1 MFNMNNILNRNNVNT
16 GYDINQGPEQLYSGL
31 LQSYGL
37 QPQQIGAF
45 SMFRNQV
52 PTVAISGANTG
63 TIGNLTQ
70 QAGVGLNQLPKTS
83 LGTTSLG
90 TTTKPSLGINGYMGL
105 ASGAFNLSNI
115 LNRNNVNTGY
125 NINQGADQLYSG
137 LLSSYGLQP
146 QQGGAFSMFRNQV
159 PTITIPGAN
168 TGNISNI
175 TQQAGTGLSQLAK
188 NSLVQPSKPG
198 IGTTPKPGIGV
209 NGYMGLASG
218 AFNLGTQVANNLS
231 VPKIQQQDFSAN
243 SKGVLQNMASNF
255 HGYDV
260 GRTSNLGN
268 TASGALSGASA
279 GMAFG
284 PVGAG
289 VGAAIGGVGSLVG
302 SIFGNSARKRAEEK
316 ANKIAWED
324 MNSQNTMLN

>member
-1 MFNMNNILNRNNVNT
+1 MTN
-16 GYDINQGPEQLYSGL
+16 L
-31 LQSYGL
+31 LSR
-37 QPQQIGAF
+37 
-45 SMFRNQV
+45 S
-52 PTVAISGANTG
+52 
-63 TIGNLTQ
+63 
-70 QAGVGLNQLPKTS
+70 
-83 LGTTSLG
+83 
-90 TTTKPSLGINGYMGL
+90 
-105 ASGAFNLSNI
+105 
-115 LNRNNVNTGY
+115 NVNTGY

-175 TQQAGTGLSQLAK
+175 TQQAGVGLNQLAK
-188 NSLVQPSKPG
+188 TSL
-198 IGTTPKPGIGV
+198 GTTPKPGIGV

-324 MNSQNTMLN
+324 MNSQNTMLNQNQISQETANQLALGGSLKATYKVGDELDLSQEQLEHLTKLGYEFEYI